1 VKFTRIKI
9 ENFCQHK
16 SVELTFDDEKGLFV
30 VIKGKMG
37 AGKTNLLNAF
47 TWCIYGEFGEKK
59 ATNPEILNQSTLL
72 EISVG
77 DYVDVSVTIDVDLGE
92 EGRATIKRT
101 QTFKKV
107 DERLVNPF
115 DNAKLTVSSIK
126 SLDKGD
132 VFEQNPAQWIERFL
146 PNRFKP
152 YFLFDGERLERF
164 FKETDAPLI
173 KAAIQEIARIDVL
186 DRLAANAGVAAD
198 DALRN
203 VGKLSGSNGSV
214 LAEEFGRVLEQI
226 KQKQTKKSEAEETIR
241 QSEELEN
248 DLDRQL
254 GSISELER
262 NIADKQK
269 LERDIQSLERD
280 LAGYESQFLAQTK
293 EIGPIAF
300 LSEALLALKHHT
312 DEARKNKVL
321 PPPFDLQVLQDLLD
335 QGSCICGTDLTS
347 GDGHSKHIASLI
359 ERYEE
364 VSEIGELLNQH
375 VSEHSAYLAKIPTGF
390 ALLENLNS
398 SITRNEQSLA
408 DLKDEL
414 KSLEKALTG
423 HDDGA
428 IKDLA
433 SRRREV
439 RSNRDASSNDARI
452 LGGEID
458 ALSIES
464 QRLKR
469 DIEKAAATSE
479 KAKTA
484 QVLSDFATLVAEAAR
499 GLYQDMNTQVRTAV
513 ASSLDGQ
520 FKEMTWK
527 KDAIKEVSIDQ
538 NYKVSVV
545 NNRDF
550 EILDRLSA
558 GERLCLAFAFSLT
571 LSDVA
576 GLNFPMVVDTPMGR
590 LSPEVQVHLSRVLAR
605 VTAPRNGSLGHQMIL
620 LMTETEY
627 NDDVA
632 AALGERD
639 PKIYEIIF
647 DTELAETIVE
657 ESK

>member
-1 VKFTRIKI
+1 MKFTRIKI

-16 SVELTFDDEKGLFV
+16 NVELTFDDDKGMFV

-47 TWCIYGEFGEKK
+47 TWCIYGEFGDKK
-59 ATNPEILNQSTLL
+59 ATIPEMLNQSILL
-72 EISVG
+72 ESSLG
-77 DYVDVSVTIDVDLGE
+77 DYIDVAVTIDIDLGE
-92 EGRATIKRT
+92 EGLATIKRT
-101 QTFKKV
+101 QAFKKI
-107 DERLVNPF
+107 DDRLVNPY
-115 DNAKLTVSSIK
+115 DAAKLTVSSIK
-126 SLDKGD
+126 SLEKGN
-132 VFEQNPAQWIERFL
+132 VFEPNPAQWIERFL

-203 VGKLSGSNGSV
+203 VGKLSGSNGTA

-226 KQKQTKKSEAEETIR
+226 AQKQEKKSAAEETIR
-241 QSEELEN
+241 QSEELES

-254 GSISELER
+254 GSINELER
-262 NIADKQK
+262 NIADKKK
-269 LERDIQSLERD
+269 LEREIQSLERE

-300 LSEALLALKHHT
+300 LNEALLALKYHT

-321 PPPFDLQVLQDLLD
+321 PPPFDLQVLQELLD
-335 QGSCICGTDLTS
+335 QGSCICGTDLTA
-347 GDGHSKHIASLI
+347 GDVHSHQIESLI

-375 VSEHSAYLAKIPTGF
+375 VVEHSTYLAKIPTGF
-390 ALLENLNS
+390 SLLENLNA
-398 SITRNEQSLA
+398 SITRTEQALL
-408 DLKDEL
+408 DLKEEL

-428 IKDLA
+428 IQDLA

-439 RSNRDASSNDARI
+439 RSNRDAASNDARF

-458 ALSIES
+458 ALTIES
-464 QRLKR
+464 LKLKR

-479 KAKTA
+479 KAKAA
-484 QVLSDFATLVAEAAR
+484 QVLSDFATVVAEAAR

-527 KDAIKEVSIDQ
+527 KDAIKDVSIDQ
-538 NYKVSVV
+538 NYKVSVL

-550 EILDRLSA
+550 EILDGLSA

-605 VTAPRNGSLGHQMIL
+605 VTAPKIESLGHQMIL

-632 AALGERD
+632 AAMSERS

-647 DTELAETIVE
+647 DTDLAETVVE
-657 ESK
+657 ETK